1 MSKIA
6 YKEYNDL
13 MAQIKELEEKRKALG
28 ASILAQMQEDGITE
42 DEIDDVKVSIMTRT
56 TYKLS
61 EDYDIGDI
69 ELVAPDAIKREVDT
83 KVLQANQEYHKY
95 LSPSTSEFI
104 QTKII
109 K

>member
-13 MAQIKELEEKRKALG
+13 VSQIKELEEKRKALG
-28 ASILAQMQEDGITE
+28 ASILAKMQEDGITE
-42 DEIDDVKVSIMTRT
+42 DTIDDVKVIAMSRT

-61 EDYDIGDI
+61 DNYDIGDI
-69 ELVAPDAIKREVDT
+69 EMVAPDAIKREVDT
-83 KVLQANQEYHKY
+83 KVLQANQAYHKY
-95 LSPSTSEFI
+95 LTPSISEFI